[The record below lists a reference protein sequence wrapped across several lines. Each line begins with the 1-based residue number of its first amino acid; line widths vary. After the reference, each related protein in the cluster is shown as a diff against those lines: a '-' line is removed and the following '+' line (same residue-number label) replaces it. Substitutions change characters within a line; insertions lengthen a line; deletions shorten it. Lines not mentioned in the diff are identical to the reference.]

1 MEDKD
6 YKKML
11 ACTAVMIAALAVP
24 YYFTSL
30 GALLFIC
37 IMYADSLTKNF
48 VQIIAEINK
57 G

>member
-24 YYFTSL
+24 YYFTSF
-30 GALLFIC
+30 GALIFIC